1 VTKDELIDLLKEP
14 EVRQAIVEIVEE
26 AIVTRSSPLP
36 LHLPG
41 IHARQRIG
49 GPS

>member
-26 AIVTRSSPLP
+26 AIVTRSSLLLHTIGRIP
-36 LHLPG
+36 LHV
-41 IHARQRIG
+41 IG
-49 GPS
+49 RGL